1 MSFDDDRIKDEVA
14 AEGNVWTSYSDL
26 FMVLSSVFLLL
37 YVVSTLRQAT
47 VDIRAKLQIQAAEQ
61 ELKNYKDQVS
71 AYEQAQEEYAGTH
84 ATEEEKAAYDKVLSQ
99 MTLLETDAKS
109 KKEEALRI
117 ADEQGRKEKQ
127 LNEYQAL
134 VKSVINANML
144 AQKELKKKSGIIA
157 DRERNI
163 LDLSKTVATNE
174 KLIEQ
179 NEAQI
184 NKIQTD
190 LEEKIKEAKY
200 AYRSKERS
208 KKRLETVIADLK
220 SESEAKIQE
229 LNYQRAEVSGKLE
242 KAQFDLQ
249 KKNNQQMALLAKLD
263 DRERQF
269 KSSMDELRRT
279 RDQAM
284 LQERAQSEEKIRKLA
299 LTAQKREEEEKELR
313 GRIARA
319 QAQYEAQVQELNQRI
334 GDVQGE
340 KQSVEAKYQQTLD
353 NLAKTSRILQA
364 KEKEDQSRLAQKKAI
379 SDRIRNAFKSSG
391 VSAQIDEAT
400 GEVSIDFRNEY
411 FDYGKSHLKTGMIQ
425 LLQTAIPAYAQ
436 GVFGDSKLASR
447 ISSVEIVGF
456 ASPTYKGKYVDPNT
470 LDGTSRKA
478 VNYNMDLS
486 YQRAKA
492 IFEHVFDVNK
502 MQFSYQNELLKTVR
516 VTGRSFLASQT
527 SSRNVANASDG
538 FCTTYDCR
546 KSQKVVI
553 KFNLKDQP

>member
-184 NKIQTD
+184 NKIN
-190 LEEKIKEAKY
+190 
-200 AYRSKERS
+200 R
-208 KKRLETVIADLK
+208 
-220 SESEAKIQE
+220 
-229 LNYQRAEVSGKLE
+229 
-242 KAQFDLQ
+242 
-249 KKNNQQMALLAKLD
+249 
-263 DRERQF
+263 
-269 KSSMDELRRT
+269 
-279 RDQAM
+279 
-284 LQERAQSEEKIRKLA
+284 
-299 LTAQKREEEEKELR
+299 
-313 GRIARA
+313 
-319 QAQYEAQVQELNQRI
+319 
-334 GDVQGE
+334 
-340 KQSVEAKYQQTLD
+340 
-353 NLAKTSRILQA
+353 
-364 KEKEDQSRLAQKKAI
+364 
-379 SDRIRNAFKSSG
+379 
-391 VSAQIDEAT
+391 
-400 GEVSIDFRNEY
+400 
-411 FDYGKSHLKTGMIQ
+411 
-425 LLQTAIPAYAQ
+425 P
-436 GVFGDSKLASR
+436 
-447 ISSVEIVGF
+447 
-456 ASPTYKGKYVDPNT
+456 
-470 LDGTSRKA
+470 
-478 VNYNMDLS
+478 
-486 YQRAKA
+486 
-492 IFEHVFDVNK
+492 
-502 MQFSYQNELLKTVR
+502 
-516 VTGRSFLASQT
+516 
-527 SSRNVANASDG
+527 
-538 FCTTYDCR
+538 
-546 KSQKVVI
+546 
-553 KFNLKDQP
+553 